1 MTGAALADPREGTP
15 DSPSDA
21 LVPPEAPAAKA
32 PGLGD
37 LLAPARGRLTAA
49 IVAQAAAAVC
59 SMIPFI
65 AVAELA
71 RALLAS
77 GGPDESR
84 AWAAAWTAVAA
95 LVARLVLYATAGVL
109 THHADADLQLGLR
122 RRIARHLGRLPL
134 GWFTENSSGEVKKAA
149 GDNISTLHHLVAHTA
164 LEVTAAI
171 VAPLTAL
178 AYLLTVDW
186 RLTLV
191 ALLPLLLGVWFF
203 KQAMSGGEEVT
214 ARFFGA
220 MGGVNA
226 AVVELVHGIKVIK
239 AYGRTSHAHRAYDA
253 AADSF
258 SVFFRDWIMSTTR
271 ASTSAALALSGPA
284 ALLVATAAGTLF
296 VTQGWADALDLVPFV
311 LLGPALTG
319 SVMGLAQSGHA
330 VQGGLQSAREI
341 HALLAVPVL
350 PDPSEPTP
358 PGPDGRV
365 ELTGVGFS
373 YDGATDVLSGIDLT
387 LRPGT
392 VTALVGASGSGKS
405 TLARLVPRFWDPT
418 AGTVRIGG
426 TDVRDIASADLYR
439 QVSFVFQEPHLLRTS
454 VRDNIRL
461 GRPDADDPAV
471 ERAARA
477 AHIHE
482 RITSLPRGYDS
493 VVGEDAMLSGG
504 ESQRLSVA
512 RALLADAPV
521 LVLDEATSFADPES
535 EAAVQQALSALAA
548 GRTLLVIA
556 HRLATV
562 RDADHIVVLDG
573 GRIAEQGT
581 HAELLALAGH
591 YARMWALQQ
600 KGAAR

>member
-1 MTGAALADPREGTP
+1 MTGAALADTREGTP
-15 DSPSDA
+15 DSPSDTLA
-21 LVPPEAPAAKA
+21 EPEAPPKP

-37 LLAPARGRLTAA
+37 LLAPVRGRLIAA
-49 IVAQAAAAVC
+49 VLAQAAAAVC

-71 RALLAS
+71 RALLTS
-77 GGPDESR
+77 GAPDEGR

-122 RRIARHLGRLPL
+122 RRMARHLGRLPL
-134 GWFTENSSGEVKKAA
+134 GWFTANSSGEVKKAA
-149 GDNISTLHHLVAHTA
+149 GDNISTLHHLIAHTA
-164 LEVTAAI
+164 LDITAAI

-178 AYLLTVDW
+178 VYLLTVDW
-186 RLTLV
+186 RLALV
-191 ALLPLLLGVWFF
+191 ALLPLLLGGYFF

-226 AVVELVHGIKVIK
+226 AVVELVHGITVIK
-239 AYGRTSHAHRAYDA
+239 AYGRTSRAHRAYDD

-296 VTQGWADALDLVPFV
+296 VTQGWTDAVDLVPFV

-341 HALLAVPVL
+341 HALLAVPAL
-350 PDPSEPTP
+350 PEASEAAA

-373 YDGATDVLSGIDLT
+373 YDGTTDVLSGIDLT

-405 TLARLVPRFWDPT
+405 TLARLVPRFWDTT

-426 TDVRDIASADLYR
+426 TDVRDIAPNDLYR
-439 QVSFVFQEPHLLRTS
+439 QVSFVFQEPHLLRTT

-461 GRPDADDPAV
+461 GRPDADDAAV

-482 RITSLPRGYDS
+482 RITALPRGYDS
-493 VVGEDAMLSGG
+493 VIGEDALLSGG

-581 HAELLALAGH
+581 HDELLALDGR
-591 YARMWALQQ
+591 YARMWALQK
-600 KGAAR
+600 KGGA

>member
-1 MTGAALADPREGTP
+1 MTGAALADTREGTP
-15 DSPSDA
+15 DTAP
-21 LVPPEAPAAKA
+21 LPPEDPGKP

-37 LLAPARGRLTAA
+37 LLAPVRGRLIAA
-49 IVAQAAAAVC
+49 VVAQAAAAVC

-109 THHADADLQLGLR
+109 THHADADFQLGLR

-164 LEVTAAI
+164 LEVTAAV

-178 AYLLTVDW
+178 VYLLTVDW

-191 ALLPLLLGVWFF
+191 ALLPLLLGAYFF

-226 AVVELVHGIKVIK
+226 AVVELVHGITVIK
-239 AYGRTSHAHRAYDA
+239 AYGRTSRAHRAYDD

-271 ASTSAALALSGPA
+271 ASTSAGLALSGPA

-296 VTQGWADALDLVPFV
+296 VTQGWTDAVDLVPFV

-341 HALLAVPVL
+341 HALLAAPAL
-350 PDPSEPTP
+350 PEAPEPAA
-358 PGPDGRV
+358 PGADGRV

-405 TLARLVPRFWDPT
+405 TLARLVPRFWDTT

-426 TDVRDIASADLYR
+426 TDVRDIDPNDLYH
-439 QVSFVFQEPHLLRTS
+439 QVSFVFQEPHLLRTT
-454 VRDNIRL
+454 VHDNIRL
-461 GRPDADDPAV
+461 GRPNADDVAV
-471 ERAARA
+471 EQAARA

-482 RITSLPRGYDS
+482 RITVLPRGYDS
-493 VVGEDAMLSGG
+493 VVGEDALLSGG

-573 GRIAEQGT
+573 GHIAEQGT
-581 HAELLALAGH
+581 HAELLALDGR

>member
-1 MTGAALADPREGTP
+1 MTGAALADTREGTP
-15 DSPSDA
+15 DTLPA
-21 LVPPEAPAAKA
+21 PETPAKP
-32 PGLGD
+32 PGLGE
-37 LLAPARGRLTAA
+37 LITPIRGRLTAA
-49 IVAQAAAAVC
+49 ILAQAAAAVC

-71 RALLAS
+71 RALLAP
-77 GGPDESR
+77 GGPDEGR
-84 AWAAAWTAVAA
+84 AWAAAWTAVGA
-95 LVARLVLYATAGVL
+95 LVARLVLYAAAGIL
-109 THHADADLQLGLR
+109 THHADADFQLDLR
-122 RRIARHLGRLPL
+122 RRLARHLGRVPL
-134 GWFTENSSGEVKKAA
+134 GWFTDNSSGEVKKAA
-149 GDNISTLHHLVAHTA
+149 ADDISTLHHLVAHTA
-164 LEVTAAI
+164 LEVTAAL

-178 AYLLTVDW
+178 VYLLAVDW
-186 RLTLV
+186 RLALV
-191 ALLPLLLGVWFF
+191 ALLPLVIGAYFL

-214 ARFFGA
+214 ARFFGS
-220 MGGVNA
+220 MGAVNS
-226 AVVELVHGIKVIK
+226 AVVELVHGISVIK
-239 AYGRTSHAHRAYDA
+239 AYGRTSRAHRAYDD

-284 ALLVATAAGTLF
+284 ALLLATATGTLF
-296 VTQGWADALDLVPFV
+296 VTQGWADAVDLVPFV
-311 LLGPALTG
+311 LLGPAITG

-330 VQGGLQSAREI
+330 VQGGLQSARQI
-341 HALLAVPVL
+341 HALLAVPPL
-350 PDPSEPTP
+350 PEATEPTA
-358 PGPDGRV
+358 PGEDGGRV
-365 ELTGVGFS
+365 ELEGLSFS
-373 YDGATDVLSGIDLT
+373 YDGVTEVLRDIDLT

-405 TLARLVPRFWDPT
+405 TLARLVPRFWDTT

-426 TDVRDIASADLYR
+426 TDVRDIAPADLYR
-439 QVSFVFQEPHLLRTS
+439 QVSFVFQDPHLLRTT

-461 GRPDADDPAV
+461 GRPDADDTAV
-471 ERAARA
+471 ERAAHA

-482 RITSLPRGYDS
+482 RITALPRGYDS
-493 VVGEDAMLSGG
+493 VIGEDAVLSGG

-562 RDADHIVVLDG
+562 RDADHIAVLDG

-581 HAELLALAGH
+581 HDELLTLDGR
-591 YARMWALQQ
+591 YARMWALQK
-600 KGAAR
+600 KGGA

>member
-15 DSPSDA
+15 DSPSDV

-37 LLAPARGRLTAA
+37 LLAPVRGRLIAA
-49 IVAQAAAAVC
+49 IVAQAVAAVC
-59 SMIPFI
+59 SMIPFT

-77 GGPDESR
+77 GGPDASR

-122 RRIARHLGRLPL
+122 RRIARRLGRLPL

-178 AYLLTVDW
+178 VYLLTVDW

-191 ALLPLLLGVWFF
+191 ALLPLLLGGWFF

-226 AVVELVHGIKVIK
+226 AVVELVHGITVIK
-239 AYGRTSHAHRAYDA
+239 AYGRTSRAHRAYDD

-258 SVFFRDWIMSTTR
+258 TVFFRDWIMSTTR

-341 HALLAVPVL
+341 HALLAAPAL
-350 PDPSEPTP
+350 PEASEPTS

-373 YDGATDVLSGIDLT
+373 YDGATDILSGIDLT

-405 TLARLVPRFWDPT
+405 TLARLVPRFWDTT

-426 TDVRDIASADLYR
+426 TDVRDMAPADLYR

-461 GRPDADDPAV
+461 GRPDADDADV

-477 AHIHE
+477 AHLHE
-482 RITSLPRGYDS
+482 RVTALPRGYDS
-493 VVGEDAMLSGG
+493 MVGEDAVLSGG

-581 HAELLALAGH
+581 HAELLALDGR
-591 YARMWALQQ
+591 YARMWAIQQ
-600 KGAAR
+600 KGTAR

>member
-15 DSPSDA
+15 DTLP
-21 LVPPEAPAAKA
+21 APTTPAKP
-32 PGLGD
+32 PGLGE
-37 LLAPARGRLTAA
+37 LIAPVRGRLTAA
-49 IVAQAAAAVC
+49 IIAQAAAAVC

-77 GGPDESR
+77 GGPDEGR
-84 AWAAAWTAVAA
+84 AWAAAWTAVGA
-95 LVARLVLYATAGVL
+95 LVARLVLYAAAGVL
-109 THHADADLQLGLR
+109 THHADADLQLDLR
-122 RRIARHLGRLPL
+122 RRLARHLGRLPL
-134 GWFTENSSGEVKKAA
+134 GWFTDNSSGEVKKAA
-149 GDNISTLHHLVAHTA
+149 ADDISTLHHLVAHTA
-164 LEVTAAI
+164 LEVTTAL

-186 RLTLV
+186 RLALV
-191 ALLPLLLGVWFF
+191 ALLPLLLGGYFL
-203 KQAMSGGEEVT
+203 KQAMSGGDEVT
-214 ARFFGA
+214 ARFFGS
-220 MGGVNA
+220 MGAVNA
-226 AVVELVHGIKVIK
+226 AVVELVHGITVIK
-239 AYGRTSHAHRAYDA
+239 AYGRTSRAHRAYDD

-258 SVFFRDWIMSTTR
+258 AVFFRDWIMSTTR
-271 ASTSAALALSGPA
+271 ASTCAALALSGPA
-284 ALLVATAAGTLF
+284 ALLLATATGTLF
-296 VTQGWADALDLVPFV
+296 VTQGWADAVDLVPFV
-311 LLGPALTG
+311 LLGPAITG

-330 VQGGLQSAREI
+330 VQGGVQSARRL
-341 HALLAVPVL
+341 HTLLAVPPL
-350 PDPSEPTP
+350 PEPARP
-358 PGPDGRV
+358 KAPGTDGRV
-365 ELTGVGFS
+365 DLEGVSFS
-373 YDGATDVLSGIDLT
+373 YDGTTQVLDGIDLT

-426 TDVRDIASADLYR
+426 TDVRDLAPADLYR
-439 QVSFVFQEPHLLRTS
+439 QVSFVFQDPHLLRTT

-461 GRPDADDPAV
+461 GRPDADDTAV

-477 AHIHE
+477 AHVHD
-482 RITSLPRGYDS
+482 RITALPRGYDS
-493 VVGEDAMLSGG
+493 VIGEDAVLSGG
-504 ESQRLSVA
+504 EAQRLSVA

-573 GRIAEQGT
+573 GRVAEQGT
-581 HAELLALAGH
+581 HTELLDLDGR
-591 YARMWALQQ
+591 YAHLWALQQ
-600 KGAAR
+600 KGTAR

>member
-1 MTGAALADPREGTP
+1 MTGAALAFTRVGTP
-15 DSPSDA
+15 DTAPQ
-21 LVPPEAPAAKA
+21 PPEPA
-32 PGLGD
+32 PGRPPGLQD
-37 LLAPARGRLTAA
+37 LLAPVRGRLIAA
-49 IVAQAAAAVC
+49 VVAQAAAAVC

-77 GGPDESR
+77 GGPDEGR
-84 AWAAAWTAVAA
+84 AWTAAWTGVAA

-122 RRIARHLGRLPL
+122 RRIARHLGRVPL
-134 GWFTENSSGEVKKAA
+134 GWFTDNSSGEVKKAA
-149 GDNISTLHHLVAHTA
+149 GDNISTLHHLIAHTA
-164 LEVTAAI
+164 LEVTSAI

-178 AYLLTVDW
+178 VYLLTVDW
-186 RLTLV
+186 RLALV
-191 ALLPLLLGVWFF
+191 ALLPLLLGGYFF
-203 KQAMSGGEEVT
+203 QQAMSGGEEVT
-214 ARFFGA
+214 ARFFGS
-220 MGGVNA
+220 MGAVNA
-226 AVVELVHGIKVIK
+226 AVVELVHGITVIK
-239 AYGRTSHAHRAYDA
+239 AYGRTSRAHRAYDD

-258 SVFFRDWIMSTTR
+258 SAFFRDWIMSTTR
-271 ASTSAALALSGPA
+271 ASTSAVLALSGPA
-284 ALLVATAAGTLF
+284 ALLLATVAGTLF
-296 VTQGWADALDLVPFV
+296 VTQGWTDALDLVPFV

-330 VQGGLQSAREI
+330 VQGGMQSAREL
-341 HALLAVPVL
+341 HALLSVPAL
-350 PDPSEPTP
+350 PEASEPATP
-358 PGPDGRV
+358 GADGRV

-373 YDGATDVLSGIDLT
+373 YDGTTDVLSGIDLT

-426 TDVRDIASADLYR
+426 TDVRDLAPHDLYR
-439 QVSFVFQEPHLLRTS
+439 QVSFVFQEPHLLRTN

-461 GRPDADDPAV
+461 GRPDADDAAV
-471 ERAARA
+471 EQAARA
-477 AHIHE
+477 ARIHD
-482 RITSLPRGYDS
+482 RITALPRCYDS
-493 VVGEDAMLSGG
+493 VIGEDAVLSGG

-581 HAELLALAGH
+581 HAELLALDGR

-600 KGAAR
+600 KGTAR

>member
-1 MTGAALADPREGTP
+1 MTGAALADTREGTP
-15 DSPSDA
+15 PDTAPQ
-21 LVPPEAPAAKA
+21 PPEAPGKA

-37 LLAPARGRLTAA
+37 LLAPVRGRLIAA
-49 IVAQAAAAVC
+49 VVAQAAAAVC

-77 GGPDESR
+77 GGPDEGR

-122 RRIARHLGRLPL
+122 RRIARHLGRVPL

-149 GDNISTLHHLVAHTA
+149 GDNISTLHHLIAHTA
-164 LEVTAAI
+164 LEVTSAI

-178 AYLLTVDW
+178 VYLLTVDW
-186 RLTLV
+186 RLALV
-191 ALLPLLLGVWFF
+191 ALLPLLLGGYFF
-203 KQAMSGGEEVT
+203 QQAMSGGEEVT
-214 ARFFGA
+214 ARFFGS
-220 MGGVNA
+220 MGAVNA
-226 AVVELVHGIKVIK
+226 AVVELVHGITVIK
-239 AYGRTSHAHRAYDA
+239 AYGRTSRAHRAYDD

-258 SVFFRDWIMSTTR
+258 SAFFRDWIMSTTR

-284 ALLVATAAGTLF
+284 ALLLATAAGTLF
-296 VTQGWADALDLVPFV
+296 VTQGWTDALDLVPFV

-330 VQGGLQSAREI
+330 VQGGMQSAREL
-341 HALLAVPVL
+341 HALLSVPAL
-350 PDPSEPTP
+350 PEAAEPATP
-358 PGPDGRV
+358 GADGRVDV

-373 YDGATDVLSGIDLT
+373 YDGTTDVLSGIDLT

-426 TDVRDIASADLYR
+426 TDVRDIAPNDLYR
-439 QVSFVFQEPHLLRTS
+439 QVSFVFQEPHLLRTT

-461 GRPDADDPAV
+461 GRPDADEAAV

-477 AHIHE
+477 AHIHD
-482 RITSLPRGYDS
+482 RIRALPRGYDS
-493 VVGEDAMLSGG
+493 VIGEDALLSGG
-504 ESQRLSVA
+504 EAQRLSVA

-535 EAAVQQALSALAA
+535 EAAVQQALSALTA

-581 HAELLALAGH
+581 HAELLALDGR

>member
-15 DSPSDA
+15 DSPPDA
-21 LVPPEAPAAKA
+21 PVPPEAPAKQ

-37 LLAPARGRLTAA
+37 LLAPVRGRLIAA
-49 IVAQAAAAVC
+49 ILAQAVAAVC

-95 LVARLVLYATAGVL
+95 LVARLALYATAGIL

-164 LEVTAAI
+164 LEVTTAI

-178 AYLLTVDW
+178 VYLLTVDW
-186 RLTLV
+186 RLTLI
-191 ALLPLLLGVWFF
+191 ALLPLLLGGYFF

-226 AVVELVHGIKVIK
+226 AVVELVHGIAVIK
-239 AYGRTSHAHRAYDA
+239 AYGRTSRAHRAYDD

-258 SVFFRDWIMSTTR
+258 TVFFRDWIMSTTR

-341 HALLAVPVL
+341 HALLAVPAL
-350 PDPSEPTP
+350 PEAAEPTP

-405 TLARLVPRFWDPT
+405 TLARLVPRFWDT
-418 AGTVRIGG
+418 TVGTVRIGG
-426 TDVRDIASADLYR
+426 TDVRDIAPADLYR

-461 GRPDADDPAV
+461 GRPDADGAAV

-482 RITSLPRGYDS
+482 RITALPRGYDS

-581 HAELLALAGH
+581 HAELLALDGR

>member
-1 MTGAALADPREGTP
+1 MTGAALADTREGTP
-15 DSPSDA
+15 DTLPA
-21 LVPPEAPAAKA
+21 PETPAKP
-32 PGLGD
+32 PGLGE
-37 LLAPARGRLTAA
+37 LIAPIRGRLTAA
-49 IVAQAAAAVC
+49 ILAQAAAAVC

-71 RALLAS
+71 RALLAP
-77 GGPDESR
+77 GGPDEGR
-84 AWAAAWTAVAA
+84 AWAAAWTAVGA

-109 THHADADLQLGLR
+109 THHADADLQLDLR
-122 RRIARHLGRLPL
+122 RRLARHLGRVPL
-134 GWFTENSSGEVKKAA
+134 GWFTDNSSGEVKKAA
-149 GDNISTLHHLVAHTA
+149 ADDISTLHHLVAHTA
-164 LEVTAAI
+164 LEVTAAL

-186 RLTLV
+186 RLALV
-191 ALLPLLLGVWFF
+191 ALLPLLVGIYFF

-214 ARFFGA
+214 ARFFGS
-220 MGGVNA
+220 MGAVNA
-226 AVVELVHGIKVIK
+226 AVVELVHGIAVIK
-239 AYGRTSHAHRAYDA
+239 AYGRTSRAHRAYDD
-253 AADSF
+253 AADDF

-296 VTQGWADALDLVPFV
+296 VTQGWADAVDLVPFV
-311 LLGPALTG
+311 LLGPAITG

-330 VQGGLQSAREI
+330 VQGGLQSARQI
-341 HALLAVPVL
+341 HALLAVPPL
-350 PDPSEPTP
+350 PEASAPKAA
-358 PGPDGRV
+358 GADGKV
-365 ELTGVGFS
+365 ELEGLTFS
-373 YDGATDVLSGIDLT
+373 YDGATQVLSDIDLT

-405 TLARLVPRFWDPT
+405 TLARLVPRFWDTT

-426 TDVRDIASADLYR
+426 TDVRDIAPADLYR
-439 QVSFVFQEPHLLRTS
+439 QVSFVFQDPHLLRTT

-461 GRPDADDPAV
+461 GRPDADDQAV
-471 ERAARA
+471 EQAARA
-477 AHIHE
+477 AHIHD
-482 RITSLPRGYDS
+482 RITALPRAYDS
-493 VVGEDAMLSGG
+493 VIGEDAVLSGG

-512 RALLADAPV
+512 RALLTDAPV

-562 RDADHIVVLDG
+562 QDADHIAVLDG
-573 GRIAEQGT
+573 GRIVEQGT
-581 HAELLALAGH
+581 HTELLALDGR

-600 KGAAR
+600 KGVAR